1 MVAGRDLVNAVEQRA
16 HLVPAERH
24 GVEDALVVPAGRHA
38 GGEQGLRLRREVQG
52 VLVPG
57 VKERLDAEA
66 IPCREDRPA
75 VLVPQHE
82 GELAAEMVQALRAEV
97 LVEMQGDLAV
107 GPGAQ
112 VMPARFELAL
122 DRFIAVELAVHH
134 DPRPAVFTGD
144 RLVAGGQVDDAQPG
158 VAEPDHAIRRHPVA
172 LPVWAAMM
180 EALGRAREG
189 RLRDGMAAGD
199 EGDDSA
205 HGRSSLW

>member
-1 MVAGRDLVNAVEQRA
+1 MVAGRDLVDPVEQRA

-24 GVEDALVVPAGRHA
+24 RVEHAFVVPAGRHA
-38 GGEQGLRLRREVQG
+38 GGEQGLRFRREVQG
-52 VLVPG
+52 VLMPG
-57 VKERLDAEA
+57 VEERLDAEA
-66 IPCREDRPA
+66 IPRREDRPA

-112 VMPARFELAL
+112 LMSARFELAL

-134 DPRPAVFTGD
+134 DPRPAVFAGD
-144 RLVAGGQVDDAQPG
+144 RLVAGGQIDDAEPG
-158 VAEPDHAIRRHPVA
+158 VAEPGHAVRRHPVA
-172 LPVWAAMM
+172 LPVRAAMM
-180 EALGRAREG
+180 EALGRSRQG
-189 RLRDGMAAGD
+189 RLRDGMAAGE

-205 HGRSSLW
+205 HGRASLW